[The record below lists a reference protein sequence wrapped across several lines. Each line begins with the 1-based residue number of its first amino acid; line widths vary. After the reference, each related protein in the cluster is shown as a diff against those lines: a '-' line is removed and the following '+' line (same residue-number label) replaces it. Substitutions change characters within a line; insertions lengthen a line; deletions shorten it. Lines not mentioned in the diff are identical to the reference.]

1 MEIPTSC
8 FWILLAEVSHKI
20 PNTYTV
26 LSISTLLEKVLSIIH
41 LFSLD
46 NTKDLLEPSITN
58 TSPIASAV
66 TERSYSIHLS
76 LPVFL
81 SQANLPSY
89 SAKSY
94 NLRKVSYATL
104 YRNH

>member
-8 FWILLAEVSHKI
+8 FWIVFAEVSHKI

-26 LSISTLLEKVLSIIH
+26 LSISTLLAIVLSKIY
-41 LFSLD
+41 LFALD
-46 NTKDLLEPSITN
+46 SINDLLEPSIPN

-81 SQANLPSY
+81 YLANLPSY

-94 NLRKVSYATL
+94 TL
-104 YRNH
+104 